1 MSALNKVPGNGRC
14 KQRVWVYVLVT
25 DVRHSRWWRGV
36 LGTLLIVGLFI
47 HVSVERW
54 GSWGEADN
62 EANTNDL
69 NVGPFFFSSHLLN
82 VHLKLSELTVAF
94 AGSFGPFKGVSYSV
108 VESLTSEYE
117 EENQTQLK
125 AKGQHAQHHYGV
137 NCWRYG
143 KQHAFQKTLLW
154 IQIGLKTMFETF
166 PSVTTCRLLCRC
178 LPVGDLRLG
187 QAQSQVFFLELFHP
201 SGSSCS
207 QITGTTQHRTNSDL
221 LRTFPAN
228 S

>member
-1 MSALNKVPGNGRC
+1 MKRSPCHTADCWP
-14 KQRVWVYVLVT
+14 VYTCFCGAMRELRRGGQWSEHEWSKCGTFLV
-25 DVRHSRWWRGV
+25 
-36 LGTLLIVGLFI
+36 
-47 HVSVERW
+47 
-54 GSWGEADN
+54 
-62 EANTNDL
+62 
-69 NVGPFFFSSHLLN
+69 FSSHLLN
-82 VHLKLSELTVAF
+82 LHLKLSELTVAF
-94 AGSFGPFKGVSYSV
+94 AGSFWPFKGVSYSV

-125 AKGQHAQHHYGV
+125 AKGQHAQHHYDV

-143 KQHAFQKTLLW
+143 KQHAFQKTFLW
-154 IQIGLKTMFETF
+154 TQIGLKTMFETF
-166 PSVTTCRLLCRC
+166 PSVTTWRLLCRR

-221 LRTFPAN
+221 LRPFPAHSSACDVRVTQQMPPPLTPN
-228 S
+228 PPSKGS